1 LEQNLQKAD
10 NSSRFFLGFPLT
22 QEELFAV
29 RNDSPPQ
36 VAATLIHNHELQSFE
51 SAGESVEPEGVP
63 LLSSSSAIYSPEI
76 HASTYSEGYEYTP
89 PPEAELSASSPD
101 STRFFTYTLQSTGSK
116 VPIHSDFSFQT
127 VLKHIEESSSKKSSI
142 IFKSAAAPSSSR
154 LSYRIFVAAAL
165 SVLLLV
171 LFYPFRLY
179 FFNLLPIISNP
190 HPTPTYRRPLH
201 FLSTPKLLHI
211 VRNKRNQQLDVPSLS
226 TPPHNMSFIF
236 SNIRMI
242 QKTPPQGENVL

>member
-1 LEQNLQKAD
+1 MPLL
-10 NSSRFFLGFPLT
+10 NSSST
-22 QEELFAV
+22 
-29 RNDSPPQ
+29 
-36 VAATLIHNHELQSFE
+36 IH
-51 SAGESVEPEGVP
+51 
-63 LLSSSSAIYSPEI
+63 SPEI
-76 HASTYSEGYEYTP
+76 LASTYSEGYEYTP
-89 PPEAELSASSPD
+89 PPEAELAASSPD
-101 STRFFTYTLQSTGSK
+101 STRFCTSTVFDIDNDVTYTLQSTGSK
-116 VPIHSDFSFQT
+116 VPIHSDSSFQT
-127 VLKHIEESSSKKSSI
+127 VLKHIEESSSEKSSI

-154 LSYRIFVAAAL
+154 HSYRIFVAAAL